1 MHVDHFHPGSKTSL
15 EALIFFN
22 LQPQHALLGVSLLH
36 LRPKSFLH
44 INYSFCSPRLLMSAS
59 LTVAGQVTSTES
71 VLQKSPLSF
80 ENEIIHSKVTGGYW
94 DTSIPL

>member
-1 MHVDHFHPGSKTSL
+1 
-15 EALIFFN
+15 
-22 LQPQHALLGVSLLH
+22 
-36 LRPKSFLH
+36 
-44 INYSFCSPRLLMSAS
+44 MSAS